1 VGEAVLAQQLT
12 ARGESLDAIRRAID
26 GQFGS

>member
-1 VGEAVLAQQLT
+1 VLAQQLT
-12 ARGESLDAIRRAID
+12 ARGESLAAIRRAID